1 MSIHSRLSQA
11 LLDGD
16 AEAAEA
22 VALEALE
29 AKINPLQIVN
39 EVMIPTLTEVGQKF
53 QNGEFFI
60 PELLLAGRAAQR
72 VGKHVEAAIVASGKA
87 QQTLGVVVLGTVQG
101 DIHDIGK
108 SIVATMLRA
117 HGFRVVD
124 LGRDVSPSAFVDAAE
139 EHGADI
145 VGLSSLMTT
154 TRPMALNTLKLFEEV
169 GARNKHRIIV
179 GGGSVTPEWAE
190 EIGADGYGEDAISAV
205 EVCKQLLG
213 VPLD

>member
-22 VALEALE
+22 IALEALQ

-60 PELLLAGRAAQR
+60 PELLLAGRAAQV

-117 HGFRVVD
+117 HGFQVVD

-139 EHGADI
+139 EHRADI

-154 TRPMALNTLKLFEEV
+154 TRPMAFNTLKLFEEV
-169 GARNKHRIIV
+169 GSRDKHRIIV
-179 GGGSVTPEWAE
+179 GGGSVTSEWAE

-205 EVCKQLLG
+205 EVCKRLLG